1 MRGAE
6 VRCEGPLWDRSDLW
20 VGAGWVCAV
29 RLALAKG
36 SYFEGFRPSGS
47 VAREFDC
54 SDPSVRRKIVFPDCV
69 NLMGKCQAC
78 TISRCD
84 LHRSAICLIDMRL
97 SLRTVSCRRARQ
109 TTARLPFFTTATL
122 TTTSWNYRPRI
133 TSPSRRSR
141 LSCRVRASAGTPL
154 ELMLIQPS
162 TSADIARVYHLKSCD
177 GFQSL
182 RTGTAQ
188 WLAQTSG

>member
-1 MRGAE
+1 MADVVLRVTRGVLYRTGAEAVHIIVMRGAE

-97 SLRTVSCRRARQ
+97 
-109 TTARLPFFTTATL
+109 
-122 TTTSWNYRPRI
+122 
-133 TSPSRRSR
+133 
-141 LSCRVRASAGTPL
+141 
-154 ELMLIQPS
+154 
-162 TSADIARVYHLKSCD
+162 
-177 GFQSL
+177 
-182 RTGTAQ
+182 
-188 WLAQTSG
+188 